1 MGLPT
6 TIEQLSWA
14 LGQLVVMGYAGAVGV
29 VVLTTH
35 AIFMR
40 IQNILSMG
48 YMGFAMAAMSEMGQN
63 LGAKDTE
70 QAEKTAHAA
79 HRSMMIFVGVI
90 FIILIVFSKT
100 LVSVFTTD
108 PEILELGKR
117 AMIVFALAQ
126 LPKAFNNVLS
136 GNMRG
141 IGMLRWLMITTII
154 FVIIFEIG
162 INYFGLFV
170 LGWGLFGIWGVQA
183 TDETI
188 RCGLNYFWFMNGRWR
203 KKQTK

>member
-1 MGLPT
+1 MGMPT
-6 TIEQLSWA
+6 TIEQLSWS
-14 LGQLVVMGYAGAVGV
+14 LGTLVVMSYAGAVGI

-35 AIFMR
+35 AIYMR
-40 IQNILSMG
+40 IQNILSMA
-48 YMGFAMAAMSEMGQN
+48 YMGFSMAAMSEMGQN
-63 LGAKDTE
+63 LGAKDSE
-70 QAEKTAHAA
+70 LAEKTAHAA
-79 HRSMMIFVGVI
+79 HRAMMIFVAL
-90 FIILIVFSKT
+90 IIVVLIAFSKT

-108 PEILELGKR
+108 PAIIELGQR

-141 IGMLRWLMITTII
+141 SGMLRWLMMTTIV
-154 FVIIFEIG
+154 FVIIFEVG
-162 INYFGLFV
+162 INYIGLFA

-188 RCGLNYFWFMNGRWR
+188 RCVLNYFWFMNGSWR
-203 KKQTK
+203 KNKA